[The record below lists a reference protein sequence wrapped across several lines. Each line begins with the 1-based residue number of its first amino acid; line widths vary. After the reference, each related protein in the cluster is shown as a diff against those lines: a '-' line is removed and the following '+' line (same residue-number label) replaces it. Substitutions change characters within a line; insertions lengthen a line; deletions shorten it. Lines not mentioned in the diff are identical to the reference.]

1 MTLMAVFIFTVEIL
15 ATVAGQLL
23 LKRAMEGSNTVG
35 LGNRRVLTL
44 FIGGVAGLT
53 ISFFLTIAL
62 LQHFDLS
69 YFYPIQ
75 GSTVVLITIAAVI
88 FLREK
93 LSIQLLAGSLL
104 ISAGIALVSVS

>member
-1 MTLMAVFIFTVEIL
+1 MTLMAVFIFTVEIV

-23 LKRAMEGSNTVG
+23 LKRAMEESNTVG
-35 LGNRRVLTL
+35 LGNRGVLPL
-44 FIGGVAGLT
+44 FLAGIASLT

-104 ISAGIALVSVS
+104 ISAGIALVSLS

>member
-1 MTLMAVFIFTVEIL
+1 MTLIAVLIFTVEIVV
-15 ATVAGQLL
+15 TVAGQLL
-23 LKRAMEGSNTVG
+23 LKHAMEGSNTVG
-35 LGNRRVLTL
+35 FRNRRVLAL
-44 FIGGVAGLT
+44 FLAGVAGLT

-104 ISAGIALVSVS
+104 ISAGIALVSLS